1 MSADDFMRDLHNLAD
16 DDATGVIDDM
26 TKVTQETPDDPV
38 DAEIM
43 ESCHVQVRVW
53 KSGPRGP
60 DGRPGDILL
69 EDLTAPMEVARWLAS
84 PQCSKRTGPRRRV
97 YIYIDD
103 HLVSNADAL
112 PIAEEDD
119 PIREQVPA
127 THRPD
132 GFAALQAYQ
141 ARLETQAALAE
152 RTLEATL
159 QAYQAQIE
167 QARIFRDKEVSTCYA
182 QVEEARLRLARE
194 LRREDL
200 ELEALAK
207 RRAVINDQR
216 QDMAGDL
223 VSFSEALETLKEAA
237 AEPSKEEVGEG
248 FVSKVKETIALV
260 QDETTQEVIGK
271 LMNMYFEH
279 KAKTSKT

>member
-1 MSADDFMRDLHNLAD
+1 M
-16 DDATGVIDDM
+16 
-26 TKVTQETPDDPV
+26 
-38 DAEIM
+38 
-43 ESCHVQVRVW
+43 
-53 KSGPRGP
+53 
-60 DGRPGDILL
+60 
-69 EDLTAPMEVARWLAS
+69 
-84 PQCSKRTGPRRRV
+84 
-97 YIYIDD
+97 
-103 HLVSNADAL
+103 
-112 PIAEEDD
+112 
-119 PIREQVPA
+119 
-127 THRPD
+127 
-132 GFAALQAYQ
+132 QAYQ